1 MSYTE
6 SRYNSLAFDA
16 GEAPIPHGVEP
27 ITWKDGK
34 TTYQFKGQ
42 EYESL
47 DQVPANTWGW
57 LNKVG
62 EKVGETVSKIP
73 GIEKAVPALQ
83 KFGELTELP
92 GEEFV
97 ADQVGQSA
105 QQYGVPYNV
114 GKTLGYALYPG
125 FGEAKG
131 LKNIPPTKGLT
142 PAYATST
149 VGRYNSVAFDSGNNV
164 KVSNVFASE
173 MQAPT
178 QLTNIVKSGKDVA
191 TELAKS
197 PNYKALNTKYRYI
210 KPEEFANSPNLKK
223 FLHREDVLKRG
234 IDKVNSLEK
243 VRDRISSV
251 PQAERLK
258 GVKRDPLKGAEKNLK
273 TNRRTTLEHA
283 SLNLLDKDAKHVF
296 FMNRNELK
304 QSFKEFAG
312 EGVEWHHL
320 FGNKETGNLFLN
332 EIAQDTM
339 VTANLMEHMKKL
351 KLQSSGV
358 RKNLSIMRKDPHNE
372 LHTMYRKMGFEQG
385 KELDFA
391 DYMQEIAKSVGK
403 GETDVNEFFTMLDV
417 YAERTMPWL
426 KKKTKSFGGTE
437 MSELPIDSV
446 VDKYQSTLQKQLE
459 QLSK

>member
-1 MSYTE
+1 MNYVDEEQMDVMAFEMGQTRLRG
-6 SRYNSLAFDA
+6 SRFADKVEDVGRNIVGGLQAASQDQEGIGDDILRAGGKVLQGVGTVANLPGIKQGLQVLDAPFHYGSKLAGAAAERMGIDPRLGEWTVRA
-16 GEAPIPHGVEP
+16 GELATGVGALKKAPKAAGRLATEA
-27 ITWKDGK
+27 TEFA
-34 TTYQFKGQ
+34 FKNA
-42 EYESL
+42 
-47 DQVPANTWGW
+47 P
-57 LNKVG
+57 
-62 EKVGETVSKIP
+62 P
-73 GIEKAVPALQ
+73 G
-83 KFGELTELP
+83 
-92 GEEFV
+92 
-97 ADQVGQSA
+97 
-105 QQYGVPYNV
+105 
-114 GKTLGYALYPG
+114 
-125 FGEAKG
+125 
-131 LKNIPPTKGLT
+131 
-142 PAYATST
+142 
-149 VGRYNSVAFDSGNNV
+149 SVARMVYDTGGGMGPV
-164 KVSNVFASE
+164 P
-173 MQAPT
+173 QH
-178 QLTNIVKSGKDVA
+178 LTKIVKSGKDVA

-197 PNYKALNTKYRYI
+197 PNYKALNKKYKYI

-243 VRDRISSV
+243 VRDRISDI

-304 QSFKEFAG
+304 KSFKEFAG
-312 EGVEWHHL
+312 EGTEWHHL

-332 EIAQDTM
+332 EVAQDTM
-339 VTANLMEHMKKL
+339 VAANLMEHMKKL

-358 RKNLSIMRKDPHNE
+358 RKNLSIMKKDPHNE

-403 GETDVNEFFTMLDV
+403 GETNVNEFFTMLEV
-417 YAERTMPWL
+417 YSSRTMPWL

-446 VDKYQSTLQKQLE
+446 VNKYQSTLQKQLE

>member
-73 GIEKAVPALQ
+73 GIEKVTPALQ

-164 KVSNVFASE
+164 KVSNVFASK

-191 TELAKS
+191 TELSKS
-197 PNYKALNTKYRYI
+197 PNYKALNKKYQYI

-223 FLHREDVLKRG
+223 FLHREQVLGDSLRQVKKWEDAREIAKKIPKDKRG
-234 IDKVNSLEK
+234 
-243 VRDRISSV
+243 
-251 PQAERLK
+251 RL
-258 GVKRDPLKGAEKNLK
+258 LKSTEKNVK
-273 TNRRTTLEHA
+273 TSRRTSLEHA

-339 VTANLMEHMKKL
+339 ITANLMEHMKKL

-459 QLSK
+459 KLSK